1 MRLPKS
7 WAYSVNLILLFVISS
22 AMCASHYSCDG
33 SLATLLPA
41 TSFQS
46 SSHFSD
52 SRAAYFSRLN
62 KRDGGGGWSPE
73 STDRSPWLQV
83 DLQDRMEVT
92 SVATQGRHGS
102 TDWVSAYMLLYSDT
116 GRVWKQYMLED
127 TVGKIMG
134 NVNSDSVVLHK
145 LNQSIRTRF
154 LRFIPLEWSPSGRVG
169 LRVDVYGC
177 AYRSYVA
184 DFDGRSSLLYRFNQK
199 SMSTVK
205 DVISLRFKSRQAEGV
220 LLHGEGQRGDYI
232 TLELHRGRL
241 ALHLNLDDSRV
252 KSSSARMVVTLGSLL
267 DDLHWHSV
275 LIERFN
281 KQVNFT
287 LDRHTQHF
295 RTKGDGDSL
304 EVDYELSF
312 GGIPL
317 PGKPG
322 TFIRRNFHG
331 CLENLYYNGVNV
343 IDLAKRRKPQIYS
356 VGNVTFSCSE
366 PQLVAATFQSSSSSF
381 LSLPTPA
388 PVMEG
393 PSVRL
398 QFRTWNPDGLLLSS
412 PLISAQEPRYLIL
425 QISSGRLH
433 LTHQTSTLKMSEVPA
448 GQRVNDGL
456 WHSVSINTRGL
467 QIIMTLDNE
476 PTSTIQLDNYLEPKD
491 KHYFGGCPASQND
504 SSCLNPTMA
513 FQGCFRLILVNN
525 QPVDL
530 MLVQQGRLGSY
541 SHLQFDLCGIR
552 DRCLYNFCEHGG
564 RCSQTWSSFYCDCS
578 GTGYS
583 GATCHNSVYEA
594 SCEHYRL
601 AGSTSG
607 YFFIDPDGSG
617 PLDPIQVYCN
627 ITENKVW
634 TVVHH
639 NSSDAVRVRG
649 STLQKPH
656 VRWLN
661 YSASSEQLKALVSLS
676 DHCEQR
682 IAYHCRRSRLF
693 NPWDGTPLSWW
704 VDRRGDK
711 RTYWGGFQPGVQQC
725 SCGLEEKCAD
735 INYFCNCD
743 ADRLSWENDTGV
755 LSYKDHLP
763 VQEIAIGD
771 TYRLGSEA
779 VYVVGPLQC
788 SGDKSLW
795 NAASFYQEASYLH
808 FPALQA
814 ELSLD
819 VSFYFK
825 TALPSGVFLENMGMQ
840 DFIRVELSS
849 PSAMTFSFDVGDGPV
864 ILTVKSPVPLNDRQ
878 WHWVRAER
886 SVKEA
891 SLQVDQLPL
900 RIIETPPD
908 GHLRLQLGSHLFVGG
923 TKQRG
928 FLGCVR
934 AFNMNGVNFDLE
946 ERAKGTPGVSSGC
959 AGHCSNS
966 AGLCHNRG
974 KCIEKSSSYVCDC
987 ANSAYGG
994 PSCTEEVSMSF
1005 ERGASVT
1012 YTFQEPFF
1020 VMQNRTASVMSVLS
1034 QYSKSRDN
1042 MALSFQTTQSPAML
1056 LTVNMLSQQY
1066 VAVILAQ
1073 NGSLQI
1079 WYRLHKEKRPD
1090 VFSPILSSLSD
1101 GRQHRIHIQREG
1113 KDVFVQVDNE
1123 NKKYTLSYDTPFNSM
1138 KSLTLGKVTGS
1149 DGMDDEVTH
1158 AGSKGFIGC
1167 FSSVQY
1173 NHVAPLKAAL
1183 LNRGS
1188 SLVSIRGRLVE
1199 SNCGAL
1205 ADLSTSVSRLDH
1217 GEEVGKDNEHHEDD
1231 SQSESAVIGVV
1242 IAVVVLVLLLLLAI
1256 ILRYMYQHKGTYN
1269 TNEAKGT
1276 EFAET
1281 ADAALRRDPALQDA
1295 MDESKKEYF
1304 I

>member
-1 MRLPKS
+1 IIT
-7 WAYSVNLILLFVISS
+7 AFVGCEWLTRGGEDNVDVS
-22 AMCASHYSCDG
+22 YLKG
-33 SLATLLPA
+33 TWNSLSLK
-41 TSFQS
+41 
-46 SSHFSD
+46 
-52 SRAAYFSRLN
+52 
-62 KRDGGGGWSPE
+62 KRI
-73 STDRSPWLQV
+73 V
-83 DLQDRMEVT
+83 
-92 SVATQGRHGS
+92 
-102 TDWVSAYMLLYSDT
+102 
-116 GRVWKQYMLED
+116 
-127 TVGKIMG
+127 G
-134 NVNSDSVVLHK
+134 NVNPDSVVHHK
-145 LNQSIRTRF
+145 LSQSIRTRF
-154 LRFIPLEWSPSGRVG
+154 LRFVPLEWSPSGRVG
-169 LRVDVYGC
+169 LRVAVYGC

-241 ALHLNLDDSRV
+241 ALHLNLDDNRV
-252 KSSSARMVVTLGSLL
+252 RSSSARMVVTLGSLL

-331 CLENLYYNGVNV
+331 CMENLYYNGVNV

-356 VGNVTFSCSE
+356 GNVTFSCSE

-381 LSLPTPA
+381 LSLPAPA
-388 PVMEG
+388 QILEG
-393 PSVRL
+393 FSVRL

-412 PLISAQEPRYLIL
+412 PLISGQEPRYLIL

-433 LTHQTSTLKMSEVPA
+433 LTHQTSAIWHFRLT

-456 WHSVSINTRGL
+456 WHSVSLNARGL
-467 QIIMTLDNE
+467 QIIMTLDSE
-476 PTSTIQLDNYLEPKD
+476 PASTIQLKSYLEPKD
-491 KHYFGGCPASQND
+491 KHYFGGCPISQND

-513 FQGCFRLILVNN
+513 FQGCVRLILVNN

-530 MLVQQGRLGSY
+530 LSVQQGHLGSY
-541 SHLQFDLCGIR
+541 NQLQFDLCGIR
-552 DRCLYNFCEHGG
+552 DRCLYNFCEHGS
-564 RCSQTWSSFYCDCS
+564 RCSQTWSSFSCDCT

-583 GATCHNSVYEA
+583 GATCHNSLYEA

-607 YFFIDPDGSG
+607 YFPIDLDGSG

-627 ITENKVW
+627 ITGNKVW
-634 TVVHH
+634 TVVRH
-639 NSSDAVRVRG
+639 NSSIAVKVRG
-649 STLQKPH
+649 STLQKPY
-656 VRWLN
+656 VGWFN
-661 YSASSEQLKALVSLS
+661 YSASPEQLKALVSLS
-676 DHCEQR
+676 DRCEQR

-704 VDRRGDK
+704 VDRRGEK
-711 RTYWGGFQPGVQQC
+711 RTYWGGIQPGVQQC
-725 SCGLEEKCAD
+725 SCGLEENCAD
-735 INYFCNCD
+735 MNYFCNCD
-743 ADRLSWENDTGV
+743 ADRVENDTGI
-755 LSYKDHLP
+755 LSYKEHLP
-763 VQEIAIGD
+763 VREIVIGD

-779 VYVVGPLQC
+779 MYVVGPLQC
-788 SGDKSLW
+788 SGDKFLW
-795 NAASFYQEASYLH
+795 NAVSFYQAASYLQ
-808 FPALQA
+808 FPALQV
-814 ELSLD
+814 ELSLH

-825 TALPSGVFLENMGMQ
+825 TASPSGVFVENMGIE

-849 PSAMTFSFDVGDGPV
+849 PSTVTFSFNVGDGPV
-864 ILTVKSPVPLNDRQ
+864 VLTLKSPVPLNDRQ
-878 WHWVRAER
+878 WHWVQAER
-886 SVKEA
+886 NVKEA
-891 SLQVDQLPL
+891 CLQVDQLPL

-908 GHLRLQLGSHLFVGG
+908 RHLRLQLGSQLFVGG
-923 TKQRG
+923 TATKQRG
-928 FLGCVR
+928 FLGCIR
-934 AFNMNGVNFDLE
+934 
-946 ERAKGTPGVSSGC
+946 ERAKVTPGVSSGC
-959 AGHCSNS
+959 AGHCSSS

-974 KCIEKSSSYVCDC
+974 KCIEKSSGYMCDC
-987 ANSAYGG
+987 TNSAYGG

-1012 YTFQEPFF
+1012 YIFQEPFS
-1020 VMQNRTASVMSVLS
+1020 VIQNRSAAVLSIPS
-1034 QYSKSRDN
+1034 QYSKTRDN

-1056 LTVNMLSQQY
+1056 LTVNTLSQQY
-1066 VAVILAQ
+1066 VAIILAR

-1079 WYRLHKEKRPD
+1079 WYQLHKEKRPD
-1090 VFSPILSSLSD
+1090 VFIPILSSLAD
-1101 GRQHRIHIQREG
+1101 GRLHRVQIQREG
-1113 KDVFVQVDNE
+1113 KDIFVQVL
-1123 NKKYTLSYDTPFNSM
+1123 YFNTYM
-1138 KSLTLGKVTGS
+1138 KHACKQSLTCMLFFFQTGS
-1149 DGMDDEVTH
+1149 DVLDDEVAH

-1188 SLVSIRGRLVE
+1188 SLVSIRGHLLE

-1205 ADLSTSVSRLDH
+1205 ADLSTSVSRL
-1217 GEEVGKDNEHHEDD
+1217 GKFLEINPD
-1231 SQSESAVIGVV
+1231 SAVIGGVV
-1242 IAVVVLVLLLLLAI
+1242 TAAVFSTLCVLAVMTRFL
-1256 ILRYMYQHKGTYN
+1256 YQHRQAQRTARLQEKEHQRSL
-1269 TNEAKGT
+1269 EAAYRA
-1276 EFAET
+1276 EFH
-1281 ADAALRRDPALQDA
+1281 LHNSMRDSMQ
-1295 MDESKKEYF
+1295 EYY

>member
-1 MRLPKS
+1 MKASANFLS
-7 WAYSVNLILLFVISS
+7 HTSFFSVLW
-22 AMCASHYSCDG
+22 G
-33 SLATLLPA
+33 SL
-41 TSFQS
+41 
-46 SSHFSD
+46 
-52 SRAAYFSRLN
+52 
-62 KRDGGGGWSPE
+62 GGGGWSPE

-83 DLQDRMEVT
+83 DLKDRMEVT
-92 SVATQGRHGS
+92 AVATQGRHGS
-102 TDWVSAYMLLYSDT
+102 NDWISAYMLLYSDT
-116 GRVWKQYMLED
+116 GRIWKQYMLED
-127 TVGKIMG
+127 NVGRLVG
-134 NVNSDSVVLHK
+134 NVNPDSVVHHK
-145 LNQSIRTRF
+145 LSQSIRTRF
-154 LRFIPLEWSPSGRVG
+154 LRFVPLECSPSGRVG
-169 LRVDVYGC
+169 LRVAVYGC

-220 LLHGEGQRGDYI
+220 LLHGE
-232 TLELHRGRL
+232 
-241 ALHLNLDDSRV
+241 DDSRV
-252 KSSSARMVVTLGSLL
+252 RSSSARMVVTLGSLL

-331 CLENLYYNGVNV
+331 CMENLYYNGVNV

-356 VGNVTFSCSE
+356 GNVTFSCSE

-381 LSLPTPA
+381 LLLPA
-388 PVMEG
+388 PALILEDL
-393 PSVRL
+393 SVRL
-398 QFRTWNPDGLLLSS
+398 QFRTWNLDGLLLSS
-412 PLISAQEPRYLIL
+412 PLISGQEPRYLIL

-433 LTHQTSTLKMSEVPA
+433 LTHQTSALKMSEVS
-448 GQRVNDGL
+448 RVNDGL
-456 WHSVSINTRGL
+456 WHSVSLNTRGL
-467 QIIMTLDNE
+467 QIIMILDSE
-476 PTSTIQLDNYLEPKD
+476 PASTIQLKSYLQPKD
-491 KHYFGGCPASQND
+491 KHYFGGCPVSQND

-513 FQGCFRLILVNN
+513 FQGCVRLILVNN

-530 MLVQQGRLGSY
+530 LSVQQGHLGNY
-541 SHLQFDLCGIR
+541 NQLQFDLCGIR
-552 DRCLYNFCEHGG
+552 DRCLYNFCEHGS
-564 RCSQTWSSFYCDCS
+564 RCSQTWSSFSCDCT

-583 GATCHNSVYEA
+583 GATCHNSIYEA

-607 YFFIDPDGSG
+607 YFSIDPDGSG

-627 ITENKVW
+627 ITGNKMW
-634 TVVHH
+634 TEVRH
-639 NSSDAVRVRG
+639 NSSIAVRVRG
-649 STLQKPH
+649 STLQKPY
-656 VRWLN
+656 VGWFN

-676 DHCEQR
+676 EHCEQK

-704 VDRRGDK
+704 VDRRGEK

-725 SCGLEEKCAD
+725 SCGLEENCAD
-735 INYFCNCD
+735 MNYFCNCD
-743 ADRLSWENDTGV
+743 ADRVENDTGI
-755 LSYKDHLP
+755 LSYKEQLP
-763 VQEIAIGD
+763 VREIVVGD

-779 VYVVGPLQC
+779 MYVVGPLQC
-788 SGDKSLW
+788 SDDKFLW
-795 NAASFYQEASYLH
+795 NAVSFYQAASYLQ
-808 FPALQA
+808 FPTLQV

-825 TALPSGVFLENMGMQ
+825 TASPSGVFLENMGIQ

-849 PSAMTFSFDVGDGPV
+849 PSAVTFSFNVGDGPV
-864 ILTVKSPVPLNDRQ
+864 VLTVKSPVPLNDRQ

-891 SLQVDQLPL
+891 CLQVDQLPL

-908 GHLRLQLGSHLFVGG
+908 GHLRLQLGSQLFFILSFHASASE
-923 TKQRG
+923 KQRG
-928 FLGCVR
+928 FLGCIR

-946 ERAKGTPGVSSGC
+946 ERAKVTPGVSSGC
-959 AGHCSNS
+959 AGHCSSS

-974 KCIEKSSSYVCDC
+974 KCIEKSSGYMCDC
-987 ANSAYGG
+987 TNSAYGG
-994 PSCTEEVSMSF
+994 PSCTEEMSMSF

-1012 YTFQEPFF
+1012 YIFQEPFS
-1020 VMQNRTASVMSVLS
+1020 VIQNRSATVLSVPS
-1034 QYSKSRDN
+1034 QYSKTRDN

-1056 LTVNMLSQQY
+1056 LTVNTLSQQY
-1066 VAVILAQ
+1066 VAIILAR

-1079 WYRLHKEKRPD
+1079 WYQLHKEKRPD
-1090 VFSPILSSLSD
+1090 VFIPILKTIS
-1101 GRQHRIHIQREG
+1101 GIYAFIIFFFQ
-1113 KDVFVQVDNE
+1113 
-1123 NKKYTLSYDTPFNSM
+1123 
-1138 KSLTLGKVTGS
+1138 TGS
-1149 DGMDDEVTH
+1149 DVLDEEVAH

-1188 SLVSIRGRLVE
+1188 SLVSIRGHLLE

-1205 ADLSTSVSRLDH
+1205 ADLSTSVSRL
-1217 GEEVGKDNEHHEDD
+1217 GKFLEINTKPD
-1231 SQSESAVIGVV
+1231 SAVIGVV
-1242 IAVVVLVLLLLLAI
+1242 TAAVFSTLCVLAVMTRFL
-1256 ILRYMYQHKGTYN
+1256 YQHRQAQRTARLQEKEHQRSLKTAYR
-1269 TNEAKGT
+1269 A
-1276 EFAET
+1276 EFHLHNST
-1281 ADAALRRDPALQDA
+1281 RDSMQ
-1295 MDESKKEYF
+1295 EYY

>member
-1 MRLPKS
+1 M
-7 WAYSVNLILLFVISS
+7 LIFILFFLQVVLQI
-22 AMCASHYSCDG
+22 YSCDG
-33 SLATLLPA
+33 SLASLLPA

-52 SRAAYFSRLN
+52 SRAAYFAKLN

-83 DLQDRMEVT
+83 DLKDRMEVT
-92 SVATQGRHGS
+92 AVATQGRHGS
-102 TDWVSAYMLLYSDT
+102 NDWISAYMLLYSDT
-116 GRVWKQYMLED
+116 GRIWKQYMLED
-127 TVGKIMG
+127 NVGRLVG
-134 NVNSDSVVLHK
+134 NVNPDSVVHHK
-145 LNQSIRTRF
+145 LSQSIRTRF
-154 LRFIPLEWSPSGRVG
+154 LRFVPLECSPSGRVG
-169 LRVDVYGC
+169 LRVAVYGC

-220 LLHGEGQRGDYI
+220 LLHGEG
-232 TLELHRGRL
+232 HRVR
-241 ALHLNLDDSRV
+241 
-252 KSSSARMVVTLGSLL
+252 SSSARMVVTLGSLL

-331 CLENLYYNGVNV
+331 CMENLYYNGVNV

-381 LSLPTPA
+381 LLLPA
-388 PVMEG
+388 PALILEDL
-393 PSVRL
+393 SVRL
-398 QFRTWNPDGLLLSS
+398 QFRTWNLDGLLLSS
-412 PLISAQEPRYLIL
+412 PLISGQEPRYLIL

-433 LTHQTSTLKMSEVPA
+433 LTHQTSALKM
-448 GQRVNDGL
+448 VNDGL
-456 WHSVSINTRGL
+456 WHSVSLNTRGL
-467 QIIMTLDNE
+467 QIIMILDSE
-476 PTSTIQLDNYLEPKD
+476 PASTIQLKSYLQPKD
-491 KHYFGGCPASQND
+491 KHYFGGVFSSILSGCPVSQND

-513 FQGCFRLILVNN
+513 FQGCVRLILVNN

-530 MLVQQGRLGSY
+530 LSVQQGHLGNY
-541 SHLQFDLCGIR
+541 NQLQFDLCGIR
-552 DRCLYNFCEHGG
+552 DRCLYNFCEHGS
-564 RCSQTWSSFYCDCS
+564 RCSQTWSSFSCDCT

-583 GATCHNSVYEA
+583 GATCHNSIYEA

-607 YFFIDPDGSG
+607 YFSIDPDGSG

-627 ITENKVW
+627 ITGNKMW
-634 TVVHH
+634 TEVRH
-639 NSSDAVRVRG
+639 NSSIAVRVRG
-649 STLQKPH
+649 STLQKPY
-656 VRWLN
+656 VGWFN

-676 DHCEQR
+676 EHCEQK

-704 VDRRGDK
+704 VDRRGEK

-725 SCGLEEKCAD
+725 SCGLEENCAD
-735 INYFCNCD
+735 MNYFCNCD
-743 ADRLSWENDTGV
+743 ADRVENDTGI
-755 LSYKDHLP
+755 LSYKEQLP
-763 VQEIAIGD
+763 VREIVVGD

-779 VYVVGPLQC
+779 MYVVGPLQC
-788 SGDKSLW
+788 SDDKFLW
-795 NAASFYQEASYLH
+795 NAVSFYQAASYLQ
-808 FPALQA
+808 FPTLQV

-825 TALPSGVFLENMGMQ
+825 TASPSGVFLENMGIQ

-849 PSAMTFSFDVGDGPV
+849 PSAVTFSFNVGDGPV
-864 ILTVKSPVPLNDRQ
+864 VLTVKSPVPLNDRQ

-891 SLQVDQLPL
+891 CLQVDQLPL

-908 GHLRLQLGSHLFVGG
+908 GHLRLQLGSQLFFILSFHASASE
-923 TKQRG
+923 KQRG
-928 FLGCVR
+928 FLGCIR

-946 ERAKGTPGVSSGC
+946 ERAKVTPGVSSGC
-959 AGHCSNS
+959 AGHCSSS

-974 KCIEKSSSYVCDC
+974 KCIEKSSGYMCDC
-987 ANSAYGG
+987 TNSAYGG
-994 PSCTEEVSMSF
+994 PSCTE
-1005 ERGASVT
+1005 G
-1012 YTFQEPFF
+1012 
-1020 VMQNRTASVMSVLS
+1020 NIL
-1034 QYSKSRDN
+1034 N
-1042 MALSFQTTQSPAML
+1042 
-1056 LTVNMLSQQY
+1056 LTIISNFW
-1066 VAVILAQ
+1066 
-1073 NGSLQI
+1073 SLQI
-1079 WYRLHKEKRPD
+1079 WYQLHKEKRPD
-1090 VFSPILSSLSD
+1090 VFIPILSSLAD
-1101 GRQHRIHIQREG
+1101 GRLHRVHIQREG
-1113 KDVFVQVDNE
+1113 KDVFVDHE
-1123 NKKYTLSYDTPFNSM
+1123 NKKYTLSYDAAFNSM

-1149 DGMDDEVTH
+1149 DVLDEEVAH

-1188 SLVSIRGRLVE
+1188 SLVSIRGHLLE

-1205 ADLSTSVSRLDH
+1205 ADLSTSVSRL
-1217 GEEVGKDNEHHEDD
+1217 GKFLEINTKVIKLRI
-1231 SQSESAVIGVV
+1231 ESFC
-1242 IAVVVLVLLLLLAI
+1242 IAFNCCTISGIFLVLNVGRHI
-1256 ILRYMYQHKGTYN
+1256 I
-1269 TNEAKGT
+1269 
-1276 EFAET
+1276 
-1281 ADAALRRDPALQDA
+1281 
-1295 MDESKKEYF
+1295 S
-1304 I
+1304 II

>member
-1 MRLPKS
+1 MIPLSRGGLT
-7 WAYSVNLILLFVISS
+7 
-22 AMCASHYSCDG
+22 G
-33 SLATLLPA
+33 SL
-41 TSFQS
+41 
-46 SSHFSD
+46 
-52 SRAAYFSRLN
+52 
-62 KRDGGGGWSPE
+62 GGGGWSPE

-92 SVATQGRHGS
+92 AVATQGRHGS

-116 GRVWKQYMLED
+116 GRMWKQYMLED
-127 TVGKIMG
+127 NVGVVG
-134 NVNSDSVVLHK
+134 NVNPDSVVHHK
-145 LNQSIRTRF
+145 LSQSIRTRF
-154 LRFIPLEWSPSGRVG
+154 LRFVPLEWSPSGRVG
-169 LRVDVYGC
+169 LRVAVYGC

-241 ALHLNLDDSRV
+241 ALHLNLDDNRV
-252 KSSSARMVVTLGSLL
+252 RSSSARMVVTLGSLL

-331 CLENLYYNGVNV
+331 CMENLYYNGVNV

-381 LSLPTPA
+381 LSLPAPA
-388 PVMEG
+388 QILEG
-393 PSVRL
+393 FSVRL

-412 PLISAQEPRYLIL
+412 PLISGQEPRYLIL

-433 LTHQTSTLKMSEVPA
+433 LTHQTSAIWHFRLT

-456 WHSVSINTRGL
+456 WHSVSLNARGL
-467 QIIMTLDNE
+467 QIIMTLDSE
-476 PTSTIQLDNYLEPKD
+476 PASTIQLKSYLEPKD
-491 KHYFGGCPASQND
+491 KHYFGGCPISQND

-513 FQGCFRLILVNN
+513 FQGCVRLILVNN

-530 MLVQQGRLGSY
+530 LSVQQGHLGSY
-541 SHLQFDLCGIR
+541 NQLQFDLCGIR
-552 DRCLYNFCEHGG
+552 DRCLYNFCEHGS
-564 RCSQTWSSFYCDCS
+564 RCSQTWSSFSCDCT

-583 GATCHNSVYEA
+583 GATCHNSLYEA

-607 YFFIDPDGSG
+607 YFPIDLDGSG

-627 ITENKVW
+627 ITVW
-634 TVVHH
+634 TVVRH
-639 NSSDAVRVRG
+639 NSSIAVKVRG
-649 STLQKPH
+649 STLQKPY
-656 VRWLN
+656 VGWFN
-661 YSASSEQLKALVSLS
+661 YSASPEQLKALVSLS
-676 DHCEQR
+676 DRCEQR

-704 VDRRGDK
+704 VDRRGEK
-711 RTYWGGFQPGVQQC
+711 RTYWGGIQPGVQQC
-725 SCGLEEKCAD
+725 SCGLEENCAD
-735 INYFCNCD
+735 MNYFCNCD
-743 ADRLSWENDTGV
+743 ADRVENDTGI
-755 LSYKDHLP
+755 LSYKEHLP
-763 VQEIAIGD
+763 VREIVIGD

-779 VYVVGPLQC
+779 MYVVGPLQC
-788 SGDKSLW
+788 SGDRG
-795 NAASFYQEASYLH
+795 
-808 FPALQA
+808 
-814 ELSLD
+814 
-819 VSFYFK
+819 
-825 TALPSGVFLENMGMQ
+825 TA
-840 DFIRVELSS
+840 
-849 PSAMTFSFDVGDGPV
+849 
-864 ILTVKSPVPLNDRQ
+864 
-878 WHWVRAER
+878 
-886 SVKEA
+886 
-891 SLQVDQLPL
+891 
-900 RIIETPPD
+900 
-908 GHLRLQLGSHLFVGG
+908 

-928 FLGCVR
+928 FLGCIR

-946 ERAKGTPGVSSGC
+946 ERAKVTPGVSSGC
-959 AGHCSNS
+959 AGHCSSS

-974 KCIEKSSSYVCDC
+974 KCIEKSSGYMCDC
-987 ANSAYGG
+987 TNSAYGG

-1012 YTFQEPFF
+1012 YIFQEPFS
-1020 VMQNRTASVMSVLS
+1020 VIQNRSAAVLSIPS
-1034 QYSKSRDN
+1034 QYSKTRDN

-1056 LTVNMLSQQY
+1056 LTVNTLSQQY
-1066 VAVILAQ
+1066 VAIILAR

-1079 WYRLHKEKRPD
+1079 WYQLHKEKRPD
-1090 VFSPILSSLSD
+1090 VFIPILSSLAD
-1101 GRQHRIHIQREG
+1101 GRLHRVQIQREG
-1113 KDVFVQVDNE
+1113 KDIFVQVDNE
-1123 NKKYTLSYDTPFNSM
+1123 NKKYTLSFDAAFNSV

-1149 DGMDDEVTH
+1149 DVLDDEVAH

-1188 SLVSIRGRLVE
+1188 SLVSIRGHLLE

-1205 ADLSTSVSRLDH
+1205 ADLSTSVSRL
-1217 GEEVGKDNEHHEDD
+1217 GKFLEINAKIIKLFENRKLLPL
-1231 SQSESAVIGVV
+1231 SALY
-1242 IAVVVLVLLLLLAI
+1242 A
-1256 ILRYMYQHKGTYN
+1256 
-1269 TNEAKGT
+1269 
-1276 EFAET
+1276 
-1281 ADAALRRDPALQDA
+1281 
-1295 MDESKKEYF
+1295 
-1304 I
+1304 

>member
-1 MRLPKS
+1 FKSEVPSLKFCSDLLPWCPQCLS
-7 WAYSVNLILLFVISS
+7 NEPLCLSQTNFSIQGL
-22 AMCASHYSCDG
+22 MG
-33 SLATLLPA
+33 SL
-41 TSFQS
+41 
-46 SSHFSD
+46 
-52 SRAAYFSRLN
+52 
-62 KRDGGGGWSPE
+62 GGGGWSPE

-92 SVATQGRHGS
+92 AVATQGRHGS

-127 TVGKIMG
+127 NRIVG
-134 NVNSDSVVLHK
+134 NVNPDSVVHHK
-145 LNQSIRTRF
+145 LSQSIRTRF
-154 LRFIPLEWSPSGRVG
+154 LRFVPLEWSPSGRVG
-169 LRVDVYGC
+169 LRVAVYGC

-241 ALHLNLDDSRV
+241 ALHLNLGELQ
-252 KSSSARMVVTLGSLL
+252 SSSARMVVTLGSLL

-331 CLENLYYNGVNV
+331 CMENLYYNGVNV

-381 LSLPTPA
+381 LSLPAPA
-388 PVMEG
+388 QILEG
-393 PSVRL
+393 FSVRL

-412 PLISAQEPRYLIL
+412 PLISGQEPRYLIL

-433 LTHQTSTLKMSEVPA
+433 LTHQTSAIWPFRLT

-456 WHSVSINTRGL
+456 WHSVSLNARGL
-467 QIIMTLDNE
+467 QIIMTLDSE
-476 PTSTIQLDNYLEPKD
+476 PASTIQLKSYLEPKD
-491 KHYFGGCPASQND
+491 KHYFGGCPISQND

-513 FQGCFRLILVNN
+513 FQGCIRLILVNN

-530 MLVQQGRLGSY
+530 LSVQQGHLGNY
-541 SHLQFDLCGIR
+541 NQLQFDLCGIR
-552 DRCLYNFCEHGG
+552 DRCLHNFCEHGS
-564 RCSQTWSSFYCDCS
+564 RCSQTWSSFSCDCT

-607 YFFIDPDGSG
+607 YFSVDPDGSG

-627 ITENKVW
+627 ITVW
-634 TVVHH
+634 TVVRH
-639 NSSDAVRVRG
+639 NSSNAVRVRG

-656 VRWLN
+656 VGWFN

-676 DHCEQR
+676 EHCEQR

-704 VDRRGDK
+704 VDRRGEK

-725 SCGLEEKCAD
+725 SCGLEENCAD
-735 INYFCNCD
+735 MNYFCNCD
-743 ADRLSWENDTGV
+743 ADRNDTGV
-755 LSYKDHLP
+755 LSYKEHLP
-763 VQEIAIGD
+763 VHEIVVGD

-779 VYVVGPLQC
+779 MYVVGPLQC
-788 SGDKSLW
+788 SGDKFLW
-795 NAASFYQEASYLH
+795 NAVSFYQAASYLQ
-808 FPALQA
+808 FPALQV

-825 TALPSGVFLENMGMQ
+825 TASPSGVFVENMGIQ
-840 DFIRVELSS
+840 DFIRIELSS
-849 PSAMTFSFDVGDGPV
+849 PSAVTFSFNVGDGPV
-864 ILTVKSPVPLNDRQ
+864 VLTVKSPVPLNDRQ

-886 SVKEA
+886 NVKEA
-891 SLQVDQLPL
+891 CLQVDQLPL

-908 GHLRLQLGSHLFVGG
+908 GHLRLQLGSQLFV
-923 TKQRG
+923 
-928 FLGCVR
+928 
-934 AFNMNGVNFDLE
+934 
-946 ERAKGTPGVSSGC
+946 
-959 AGHCSNS
+959 
-966 AGLCHNRG
+966 
-974 KCIEKSSSYVCDC
+974 
-987 ANSAYGG
+987 
-994 PSCTEEVSMSF
+994 EVSMSF

-1012 YTFQEPFF
+1012 YIFQEPFS
-1020 VMQNRTASVMSVLS
+1020 VIQNRLAAVLSVPS
-1034 QYSKSRDN
+1034 QYSKTRDN
-1042 MALSFQTTQSPAML
+1042 MALSFQTAQSPAML
-1056 LTVNMLSQQY
+1056 LTVNTLRQQY
-1066 VAVILAQ
+1066 VAIILAR

-1079 WYRLHKEKRPD
+1079 WYQLHKEKRPD
-1090 VFSPILSSLSD
+1090 VFIPILSSLAD
-1101 GRQHRIHIQREG
+1101 GRLHRVHIQREG
-1113 KDVFVQVDNE
+1113 KDVFVQVLYFNTYM
-1123 NKKYTLSYDTPFNSM
+1123 KHKYTLSYDAAFNSM
-1138 KSLTLGKVTGS
+1138 KSLTLGKVTA
-1149 DGMDDEVTH
+1149 H

-1188 SLVSIRGRLVE
+1188 SLVSIRGHLLE

-1231 SQSESAVIGVV
+1231 SQPDSAVIGG
-1242 IAVVVLVLLLLLAI
+1242 LFYHLSLL
-1256 ILRYMYQHKGTYN
+1256 HC
-1269 TNEAKGT
+1269 
-1276 EFAET
+1276 
-1281 ADAALRRDPALQDA
+1281 
-1295 MDESKKEYF
+1295 F
-1304 I
+1304 IRNSQ

>member
-1 MRLPKS
+1 MK
-7 WAYSVNLILLFVISS
+7 AS
-22 AMCASHYSCDG
+22 ANFLSH
-33 SLATLLPA
+33 
-41 TSFQS
+41 TSF
-46 SSHFSD
+46 FSARTSYD
-52 SRAAYFSRLN
+52 TQNRIM
-62 KRDGGGGWSPE
+62 
-73 STDRSPWLQV
+73 SPWLQV
-83 DLQDRMEVT
+83 DLKDRMEVT
-92 SVATQGRHGS
+92 AVATQGRHGS
-102 TDWVSAYMLLYSDT
+102 NDWISAYMLLYSDT
-116 GRVWKQYMLED
+116 GRIWKQYMLED
-127 TVGKIMG
+127 NVGRLVG
-134 NVNSDSVVLHK
+134 NVNPDSVVHHK
-145 LNQSIRTRF
+145 LSQSIRTRF
-154 LRFIPLEWSPSGRVG
+154 LRFVPLECSPSGRVG
-169 LRVDVYGC
+169 LRVAVYGC

-252 KSSSARMVVTLGSLL
+252 RSSSARMVVTLGSLL

-331 CLENLYYNGVNV
+331 CMENLYYNGVNV

-356 VGNVTFSCSE
+356 GNVTFSCSE

-381 LSLPTPA
+381 LLLPA
-388 PVMEG
+388 PALILEDL
-393 PSVRL
+393 SVRL
-398 QFRTWNPDGLLLSS
+398 QFRTWNLDGLLLSS
-412 PLISAQEPRYLIL
+412 PLISGQEPRYLIL

-433 LTHQTSTLKMSEVPA
+433 LTHQTSALKMSEVS
-448 GQRVNDGL
+448 RVNDGL
-456 WHSVSINTRGL
+456 WHSVSLNTRGL
-467 QIIMTLDNE
+467 QIIMILDSE
-476 PTSTIQLDNYLEPKD
+476 PASTIQLKSYLQPKD
-491 KHYFGGCPASQND
+491 KHYFGGCPVSQND

-513 FQGCFRLILVNN
+513 FQGCVRLILVNN

-530 MLVQQGRLGSY
+530 LSVQQGHLGNY
-541 SHLQFDLCGIR
+541 NQLQFDLCGIR
-552 DRCLYNFCEHGG
+552 DRCLYNFCEHGS
-564 RCSQTWSSFYCDCS
+564 RCSQTWSSFSCDCT

-583 GATCHNSVYEA
+583 GATCHNSIYEA

-607 YFFIDPDGSG
+607 YFSIDPDGSG

-627 ITENKVW
+627 ITGNKMW
-634 TVVHH
+634 TEVRH
-639 NSSDAVRVRG
+639 NSSIAVRVRG
-649 STLQKPH
+649 STLQKPY
-656 VRWLN
+656 VGWFN

-676 DHCEQR
+676 EHCEQK

-704 VDRRGDK
+704 VDRRGEK

-725 SCGLEEKCAD
+725 SCGLEENCAD
-735 INYFCNCD
+735 MNYFCNCD
-743 ADRLSWENDTGV
+743 ADRVENDTGI
-755 LSYKDHLP
+755 LSYKEQLP
-763 VQEIAIGD
+763 VREIVVGD

-779 VYVVGPLQC
+779 MYVVGPLQC
-788 SGDKSLW
+788 SDDKFLW
-795 NAASFYQEASYLH
+795 NAVSFYQAASYLQ
-808 FPALQA
+808 FPTLQV

-825 TALPSGVFLENMGMQ
+825 TASPSGVFLENMGIQ

-849 PSAMTFSFDVGDGPV
+849 PSAVTFSFNVGDGPV
-864 ILTVKSPVPLNDRQ
+864 VLTVKSPVPLNDRQ

-891 SLQVDQLPL
+891 CLQVDQLPL

-908 GHLRLQLGSHLFVGG
+908 GHLRLQLGSQLFVGG
-923 TKQRG
+923 TATRQRG
-928 FLGCVR
+928 FLGCIR

-946 ERAKGTPGVSSGC
+946 ERAKVTPGVSSGC
-959 AGHCSNS
+959 AGHCSSS

-974 KCIEKSSSYVCDC
+974 KCIEKSSGYMCDC
-987 ANSAYGG
+987 TNSAYGG
-994 PSCTEEVSMSF
+994 PSCTEEMSMSF

-1012 YTFQEPFF
+1012 YIFQEPFS
-1020 VMQNRTASVMSVLS
+1020 VIQNRSATVLSVPS
-1034 QYSKSRDN
+1034 QYSKTRDN

-1056 LTVNMLSQQY
+1056 LTVNTLSQQY
-1066 VAVILAQ
+1066 VAIILAR

-1079 WYRLHKEKRPD
+1079 WYQLHKEKRPD
-1090 VFSPILSSLSD
+1090 VFIPILKTIS
-1101 GRQHRIHIQREG
+1101 GIYAFIIFFFQ
-1113 KDVFVQVDNE
+1113 
-1123 NKKYTLSYDTPFNSM
+1123 
-1138 KSLTLGKVTGS
+1138 TGS
-1149 DGMDDEVTH
+1149 DVLDEEVAH

-1188 SLVSIRGRLVE
+1188 SLVSIRGHLLE

-1205 ADLSTSVSRLDH
+1205 ADLSTSVSRL
-1217 GEEVGKDNEHHEDD
+1217 GKFLEINTKVINQPD
-1231 SQSESAVIGVV
+1231 SAVIGGVV
-1242 IAVVVLVLLLLLAI
+1242 TAAVFSTLCVLAVMTRFL
-1256 ILRYMYQHKGTYN
+1256 YQHRQAQRTARLQEKEHQRSLKTAYR
-1269 TNEAKGT
+1269 A
-1276 EFAET
+1276 EFHLHNST
-1281 ADAALRRDPALQDA
+1281 RDSMQ
-1295 MDESKKEYF
+1295 EYY

>member
-1 MRLPKS
+1 LLPYLFLIVS
-7 WAYSVNLILLFVISS
+7 YSCLNESQSQFLLPYILLFSKDIVWHSESNNVLINV
-22 AMCASHYSCDG
+22 DRGLTG
-33 SLATLLPA
+33 SL
-41 TSFQS
+41 
-46 SSHFSD
+46 
-52 SRAAYFSRLN
+52 
-62 KRDGGGGWSPE
+62 GGGGWSPE

-92 SVATQGRHGS
+92 AVATQGRHGS

-116 GRVWKQYMLED
+116 GRMWKQYMLED
-127 TVGKIMG
+127 NRIVG
-134 NVNSDSVVLHK
+134 NVNPDSVVHHK
-145 LNQSIRTRF
+145 LSQSIRTRF
-154 LRFIPLEWSPSGRVG
+154 LRFVPLEWSPSGRVG
-169 LRVDVYGC
+169 LRVAVYGC

-241 ALHLNLDDSRV
+241 ALHLNLDDNRV
-252 KSSSARMVVTLGSLL
+252 RSSSARMVVTLGSLL

-331 CLENLYYNGVNV
+331 CMENLYYNGVNV

-356 VGNVTFSCSE
+356 GNVTFSCSE

-381 LSLPTPA
+381 LSLPAPA
-388 PVMEG
+388 QILEG
-393 PSVRL
+393 FSVRL

-412 PLISAQEPRYLIL
+412 PLISGQEPRYLIL

-433 LTHQTSTLKMSEVPA
+433 LTHQTS
-448 GQRVNDGL
+448 RVNDGL
-456 WHSVSINTRGL
+456 WHSVSLNARGL
-467 QIIMTLDNE
+467 QIIMTLDSE
-476 PTSTIQLDNYLEPKD
+476 PASTIQLKSYLEPKD
-491 KHYFGGCPASQND
+491 KHYFGGCTISQND

-513 FQGCFRLILVNN
+513 FQGCVRLILVNN

-530 MLVQQGRLGSY
+530 LSVQQGHLGSY
-541 SHLQFDLCGIR
+541 NQLQFDLCGIR
-552 DRCLYNFCEHGG
+552 DRCLYNFCEHGS
-564 RCSQTWSSFYCDCS
+564 RCSQTWSSFSCDCT

-583 GATCHNSVYEA
+583 GATCHNSLYEA

-607 YFFIDPDGSG
+607 YFPIDLDGSG

-627 ITENKVW
+627 ITGNKVW
-634 TVVHH
+634 TVVRH
-639 NSSDAVRVRG
+639 NSSNAVRVRG
-649 STLQKPH
+649 STLQKPY
-656 VRWLN
+656 VGWFN
-661 YSASSEQLKALVSLS
+661 YSASFEQLKALVSLS
-676 DHCEQR
+676 EHCEQR

-704 VDRRGDK
+704 VDRRGEK
-711 RTYWGGFQPGVQQC
+711 RTYWGGIQPGVQQC
-725 SCGLEEKCAD
+725 SCGLEE
-735 INYFCNCD
+735 NC
-743 ADRLSWENDTGV
+743 NDTGI
-755 LSYKDHLP
+755 LSYKEHLP
-763 VQEIAIGD
+763 VREIVIGD

-779 VYVVGPLQC
+779 MYVVGPLQC
-788 SGDKSLW
+788 SGDKFLW
-795 NAASFYQEASYLH
+795 NAVSFYQAASYLQ
-808 FPALQA
+808 FPALQV
-814 ELSLD
+814 ELSLH

-825 TALPSGVFLENMGMQ
+825 TASPSGVFVENMGIE

-849 PSAMTFSFDVGDGPV
+849 PSTVTFSFNVGDGPV
-864 ILTVKSPVPLNDRQ
+864 VLTLKSPVPLNDRQ
-878 WHWVRAER
+878 WHWVQAER
-886 SVKEA
+886 NVKEA
-891 SLQVDQLPL
+891 CLQVDQLPL

-908 GHLRLQLGSHLFVGG
+908 GHLRLQLGSQLFVGG
-923 TKQRG
+923 TATKQRG
-928 FLGCVR
+928 FLGCIR

-946 ERAKGTPGVSSGC
+946 ERAKVTPGVSSGC
-959 AGHCSNS
+959 AGHCSSS

-974 KCIEKSSSYVCDC
+974 KCIEKSSGYMCDC
-987 ANSAYGG
+987 TNSAYGG

-1012 YTFQEPFF
+1012 YIFQEPFS
-1020 VMQNRTASVMSVLS
+1020 VIQNRSAAVLSVPS
-1034 QYSKSRDN
+1034 QYSKTRDN
-1042 MALSFQTTQSPAML
+1042 VALSFQTTQSPAML
-1056 LTVNMLSQQY
+1056 LTVNTLSQQY
-1066 VAVILAQ
+1066 VAIILAR

-1079 WYRLHKEKRPD
+1079 WYQLHKEKRPD
-1090 VFSPILSSLSD
+1090 VFIPILSSLAD
-1101 GRQHRIHIQREG
+1101 GRLHRVQIHKQ
-1113 KDVFVQVDNE
+1113 
-1123 NKKYTLSYDTPFNSM
+1123 
-1138 KSLTLGKVTGS
+1138 SLTCMLFFFQTGS
-1149 DGMDDEVTH
+1149 DVLDDEVAH

-1188 SLVSIRGRLVE
+1188 SLVSIRGHLLE

-1205 ADLSTSVSRLDH
+1205 ADLSTSVSQ
-1217 GEEVGKDNEHHEDD
+1217 EVGKDNEHHEDD
-1231 SQSESAVIGVV
+1231 SQPDSAVIGGVV
-1242 IAVVVLVLLLLLAI
+1242 TAAVFSTLCVLAVMTRFL
-1256 ILRYMYQHKGTYN
+1256 YQHRQAQRTARLQEKEHQRSL
-1269 TNEAKGT
+1269 EAAYRA
-1276 EFAET
+1276 EFH
-1281 ADAALRRDPALQDA
+1281 LHNSMRDSMQ
-1295 MDESKKEYF
+1295 EYY

>member
-1 MRLPKS
+1 CDQPLPLAS
-7 WAYSVNLILLFVISS
+7 SQFLLPYVLLFSKDIVWHSESNNVLINV
-22 AMCASHYSCDG
+22 DRGLTG
-33 SLATLLPA
+33 SL
-41 TSFQS
+41 
-46 SSHFSD
+46 
-52 SRAAYFSRLN
+52 
-62 KRDGGGGWSPE
+62 GGGGWSPE

-92 SVATQGRHGS
+92 AVATQGRHGS

-116 GRVWKQYMLED
+116 GRMWKQYMLED
-127 TVGKIMG
+127 NRIVG
-134 NVNSDSVVLHK
+134 NVNPDSVVHHK
-145 LNQSIRTRF
+145 LSQSIRTRF
-154 LRFIPLEWSPSGRVG
+154 LRFVPLEWSPSGRVG
-169 LRVDVYGC
+169 LRVAVYGC

-252 KSSSARMVVTLGSLL
+252 RSSSARMVVTLGSLL

-331 CLENLYYNGVNV
+331 CMENLYYNGVNV

-381 LSLPTPA
+381 LSLPAPA
-388 PVMEG
+388 QILEG
-393 PSVRL
+393 FSVRL

-412 PLISAQEPRYLIL
+412 PLISGQDGCFIL
-425 QISSGRLH
+425 PETNFFG
-433 LTHQTSTLKMSEVPA
+433 LTHVIEVLA
-448 GQRVNDGL
+448 EIESRVNDGL
-456 WHSVSINTRGL
+456 WHSVSLNARGL
-467 QIIMTLDNE
+467 QIIMTLDSE
-476 PTSTIQLDNYLEPKD
+476 PASTIQLKSIFSSILS
-491 KHYFGGCPASQND
+491 GCTISQND

-513 FQGCFRLILVNN
+513 FQGCVRLILVNN

-530 MLVQQGRLGSY
+530 LSVQQGHLGSY
-541 SHLQFDLCGIR
+541 NQLQFDLCGIR
-552 DRCLYNFCEHGG
+552 DRCLYNFCEHGS
-564 RCSQTWSSFYCDCS
+564 RCSQTWSSFSCDCT

-583 GATCHNSVYEA
+583 GATCHNSLYEA

-607 YFFIDPDGSG
+607 YFSIDLDGSG

-627 ITENKVW
+627 ITGNKVW
-634 TVVHH
+634 TVVRH
-639 NSSDAVRVRG
+639 NSSNAVRVRG
-649 STLQKPH
+649 STLQKPY
-656 VRWLN
+656 VGWFN
-661 YSASSEQLKALVSLS
+661 YSASFEQLKALVSLS
-676 DHCEQR
+676 EHCEQR

-704 VDRRGDK
+704 VDRRGEK
-711 RTYWGGFQPGVQQC
+711 RTYWGGIQPGVQQC
-725 SCGLEEKCAD
+725 SCGLEENCAD
-735 INYFCNCD
+735 MNYFCNCD
-743 ADRLSWENDTGV
+743 ADRVSWENDTGI
-755 LSYKDHLP
+755 LSYKEHLP
-763 VQEIAIGD
+763 VREIVIGD

-779 VYVVGPLQC
+779 MYVVGPLQC
-788 SGDKSLW
+788 SGDKFLW
-795 NAASFYQEASYLH
+795 NAVSFYQAASYLQ
-808 FPALQA
+808 FPALQV
-814 ELSLD
+814 ELSLH

-825 TALPSGVFLENMGMQ
+825 TASPSGVFVENMGIE

-849 PSAMTFSFDVGDGPV
+849 PSTVTFSFNVGDGPV
-864 ILTVKSPVPLNDRQ
+864 VLTLKSPVPLNDRQ
-878 WHWVRAER
+878 WHWVQAER
-886 SVKEA
+886 NVKEA
-891 SLQVDQLPL
+891 CLQVDQLPL

-908 GHLRLQLGSHLFVGG
+908 RHLRLQLGSQLFVGG
-923 TKQRG
+923 TATKQRG
-928 FLGCVR
+928 FLGCIR

-946 ERAKGTPGVSSGC
+946 ERAKVTPGVSSGC
-959 AGHCSNS
+959 AGHCSSS

-974 KCIEKSSSYVCDC
+974 KCIEKSSGYMCDC
-987 ANSAYGG
+987 TNSAYGG

-1012 YTFQEPFF
+1012 YIFQEPFS
-1020 VMQNRTASVMSVLS
+1020 VIQNRSAAVLSVPS
-1034 QYSKSRDN
+1034 QYSKTRDN
-1042 MALSFQTTQSPAML
+1042 VALSFQTTQSPAML
-1056 LTVNMLSQQY
+1056 LTVNTLSQQY
-1066 VAVILAQ
+1066 VAIILAR

-1079 WYRLHKEKRPD
+1079 WYQLHKEKRPD
-1090 VFSPILSSLSD
+1090 VFIPILSSLAD
-1101 GRQHRIHIQREG
+1101 GRLHRVQIQREG
-1113 KDVFVQVDNE
+1113 KDVFVQV
-1123 NKKYTLSYDTPFNSM
+1123 KQ
-1138 KSLTLGKVTGS
+1138 SLTCMLFFFQTGS
-1149 DGMDDEVTH
+1149 DVLDDEVAH

-1188 SLVSIRGRLVE
+1188 SLVSIRGHLLE

-1205 ADLSTSVSRLDH
+1205 ADLSTSVSRL
-1217 GEEVGKDNEHHEDD
+1217 GKFLEINPD
-1231 SQSESAVIGVV
+1231 SAVIGGVV
-1242 IAVVVLVLLLLLAI
+1242 TAAVFSTLCVLAVMTRFL
-1256 ILRYMYQHKGTYN
+1256 YQHRQAQRTARLQEKEHQRSL
-1269 TNEAKGT
+1269 EAAYRA
-1276 EFAET
+1276 EFH
-1281 ADAALRRDPALQDA
+1281 LHNSMRDSMQ
-1295 MDESKKEYF
+1295 EYY

>member
-1 MRLPKS
+1 IELSLLPYLCMS
-7 WAYSVNLILLFVISS
+7 SDQFLLPYVLLFSKDIVWHSESNNVLINVDRGL
-22 AMCASHYSCDG
+22 MG
-33 SLATLLPA
+33 SL
-41 TSFQS
+41 
-46 SSHFSD
+46 
-52 SRAAYFSRLN
+52 
-62 KRDGGGGWSPE
+62 GGGGWSPE

-92 SVATQGRHGS
+92 AVATQGRHGS

-127 TVGKIMG
+127 NRIVG
-134 NVNSDSVVLHK
+134 NVNPDSVVHHK
-145 LNQSIRTRF
+145 LSQSIRTRF
-154 LRFIPLEWSPSGRVG
+154 LRFVPLEWSPSGRVG
-169 LRVDVYGC
+169 LRVAVYGC

-241 ALHLNLDDSRV
+241 ALHLNLGELQYWGKLATS
-252 KSSSARMVVTLGSLL
+252 KGSLL

-331 CLENLYYNGVNV
+331 CMENLYYNGVNV

-381 LSLPTPA
+381 LSLPAPA
-388 PVMEG
+388 QILEG
-393 PSVRL
+393 FSVRL

-412 PLISAQEPRYLIL
+412 PLISGQEPRYLIL

-433 LTHQTSTLKMSEVPA
+433 LTHQTSALKMSEVSA
-448 GQRVNDGL
+448 GEE
-456 WHSVSINTRGL
+456 
-467 QIIMTLDNE
+467 TL
-476 PTSTIQLDNYLEPKD
+476 SALLQLDFKCVFSSILS
-491 KHYFGGCPASQND
+491 GCPISQND

-513 FQGCFRLILVNN
+513 FQGCIRLILVNN

-530 MLVQQGRLGSY
+530 LSVQQGHLGNY
-541 SHLQFDLCGIR
+541 NQLQFDLCGIR
-552 DRCLYNFCEHGG
+552 DRCLHNFCEHGS
-564 RCSQTWSSFYCDCS
+564 RCSQTWSSFSCDCT

-607 YFFIDPDGSG
+607 YFSVDPDGSG

-627 ITENKVW
+627 ITGSKVW
-634 TVVHH
+634 TVVRH
-639 NSSDAVRVRG
+639 NSSNAVRVRG

-656 VRWLN
+656 VGWFN

-676 DHCEQR
+676 EHCEQR

-704 VDRRGDK
+704 VDRRGEK

-725 SCGLEEKCAD
+725 SCGLEENCAD
-735 INYFCNCD
+735 MNYFCNCD
-743 ADRLSWENDTGV
+743 ADRNDTGV
-755 LSYKDHLP
+755 LSYKEHLP
-763 VQEIAIGD
+763 VHEIVVGD

-779 VYVVGPLQC
+779 MYVVGPLQC
-788 SGDKSLW
+788 SGDKFLW
-795 NAASFYQEASYLH
+795 NAVSFYQAASYLQ
-808 FPALQA
+808 FPALQV

-825 TALPSGVFLENMGMQ
+825 TASPSGVFVENMGIQ
-840 DFIRVELSS
+840 DFIRIELSS
-849 PSAMTFSFDVGDGPV
+849 PSAVTFSFNVGDGPV
-864 ILTVKSPVPLNDRQ
+864 VLTVKSPVPLNDRQ

-886 SVKEA
+886 NVKEA
-891 SLQVDQLPL
+891 CLQVDQLPL

-908 GHLRLQLGSHLFVGG
+908 GHLRLQLGSQLFVGG
-923 TKQRG
+923 IATRQRG
-928 FLGCVR
+928 FLGCIR
-934 AFNMNGVNFDLE
+934 AFNVKGVNFDLE
-946 ERAKGTPGVSSGC
+946 ERAKVTPGVSSGC
-959 AGHCSNS
+959 AGHCSSS

-974 KCIEKSSSYVCDC
+974 KCIEKSSGYMCDC
-987 ANSAYGG
+987 TNSAYGG

-1012 YTFQEPFF
+1012 YIFQEPFS
-1020 VMQNRTASVMSVLS
+1020 VIQNRLAAVLSVPS
-1034 QYSKSRDN
+1034 QYSKTRDN
-1042 MALSFQTTQSPAML
+1042 MALSFQTAQSPAML
-1056 LTVNMLSQQY
+1056 LTVNTLRQQY
-1066 VAVILAQ
+1066 VAIILAR
-1073 NGSLQI
+1073 NGETAVQTYI
-1079 WYRLHKEKRPD
+1079 
-1090 VFSPILSSLSD
+1090 IL
-1101 GRQHRIHIQREG
+1101 
-1113 KDVFVQVDNE
+1113 
-1123 NKKYTLSYDTPFNSM
+1123 NKQ
-1138 KSLTLGKVTGS
+1138 SLTCMLFFFQTGS
-1149 DGMDDEVTH
+1149 DVLDDEVAH

-1188 SLVSIRGRLVE
+1188 SLVSIRGHLLE

-1205 ADLSTSVSRLDH
+1205 GIQSHLIAASPRLSSNITSLSLCLCVL
-1217 GEEVGKDNEHHEDD
+1217 
-1231 SQSESAVIGVV
+1231 VV
-1242 IAVVVLVLLLLLAI
+1242 IAVVVLILILLLAV
-1256 ILRYMYQHKGTYN
+1256 ILRYMYKHKGTYH

-1281 ADAALRRDPALQDA
+1281 ADTALRGDPALQDA

>member
-1 MRLPKS
+1 MDSLNEQSSRLTDG
-7 WAYSVNLILLFVISS
+7 WNAVIIVIAWPTVFTVSS
-22 AMCASHYSCDG
+22 LALQQIRVSCCALAWRRGTMGREPESKQIFSPALSRISGLCDG
-33 SLATLLPA
+33 SLASLLPA

-52 SRAAYFSRLN
+52 SRAAYFAKLN
-62 KRDGGGGWSPE
+62 KRDASCDKTTVNNK
-73 STDRSPWLQV
+73 STRQPPSQECHV
-83 DLQDRMEVT
+83 H
-92 SVATQGRHGS
+92 SVKRI
-102 TDWVSAYMLLYSDT
+102 V
-116 GRVWKQYMLED
+116 
-127 TVGKIMG
+127 G
-134 NVNSDSVVLHK
+134 NVNPDSVVHHK
-145 LNQSIRTRF
+145 LSQSIRTRF
-154 LRFIPLEWSPSGRVG
+154 LRFVPLEWSPSGRVG
-169 LRVDVYGC
+169 LRVAVYGC

-252 KSSSARMVVTLGSLL
+252 RSSSARMVVTLGSLL

-304 EVDYELSF
+304 EVDYE
-312 GGIPL
+312 
-317 PGKPG
+317 
-322 TFIRRNFHG
+322 
-331 CLENLYYNGVNV
+331 
-343 IDLAKRRKPQIYS
+343 
-356 VGNVTFSCSE
+356 GNVTFSCSE

-381 LSLPTPA
+381 LSLPAPA
-388 PVMEG
+388 PILEG
-393 PSVRL
+393 LSVRL

-412 PLISAQEPRYLIL
+412 PLISGQEPRYLIL
-425 QISSGRLH
+425 QINSGRLH
-433 LTHQTSTLKMSEVPA
+433 LTHQTSTLKMSEVSA

-456 WHSVSINTRGL
+456 WHSVSVNARGL
-467 QIIMTLDNE
+467 QVIMTLDSE
-476 PTSTIQLDNYLEPKD
+476 PSSTIQLKSYLEPKD
-491 KHYFGGCPASQND
+491 KHYFGGCPVSQND

-513 FQGCFRLILVNN
+513 FQGCVRLILVNN

-530 MLVQQGRLGSY
+530 LSVQQGHLGSY
-541 SHLQFDLCGIR
+541 NQLQFDLCGIR
-552 DRCLYNFCEHGG
+552 DRCLYNFCEHGS
-564 RCSQTWSSFYCDCS
+564 RCSQTWSSFTCDCT

-607 YFFIDPDGSG
+607 YFSIDPDGSG
-617 PLDPIQVYCN
+617 PLDPIQIYCN
-627 ITENKVW
+627 IT
-634 TVVHH
+634 
-639 NSSDAVRVRG
+639 
-649 STLQKPH
+649 
-656 VRWLN
+656 
-661 YSASSEQLKALVSLS
+661 
-676 DHCEQR
+676 
-682 IAYHCRRSRLF
+682 
-693 NPWDGTPLSWW
+693 DGTPLSWW
-704 VDRRGDK
+704 VDRRGEK

-725 SCGLEEKCAD
+725 SCGLEENCAD
-735 INYFCNCD
+735 MNYFCNCD
-743 ADRLSWENDTGV
+743 ADRVSWENDTGV
-755 LSYKDHLP
+755 LSYKEHLP
-763 VQEIAIGD
+763 VREIVVGD

-779 VYVVGPLQC
+779 MYIVGPLQC
-788 SGDKSLW
+788 SGDT
-795 NAASFYQEASYLH
+795 ASYLQ
-808 FPALQA
+808 FPAVQV

-825 TALPSGVFLENMGMQ
+825 TASPSGVFLENMGIQ

-849 PSAMTFSFDVGDGPV
+849 PSAVTFSFNVGDGPV
-864 ILTVKSPVPLNDRQ
+864 VLTVKSPVPLNDRQ

-886 SVKEA
+886 NVKEA
-891 SLQVDQLPL
+891 CLQVDQLPL

-908 GHLRLQLGSHLFVGG
+908 GHLRLQLGSQLFVGG
-923 TKQRG
+923 TTTRQRG
-928 FLGCVR
+928 FLGCIR

-946 ERAKGTPGVSSGC
+946 ERAKVTPGVSSGC
-959 AGHCSNS
+959 AGHCSSS
-966 AGLCHNRG
+966 AGLCQNRG
-974 KCIEKSSSYVCDC
+974 KCIEKSSGYMCDC
-987 ANSAYGG
+987 TNSAYGG

-1012 YTFQEPFF
+1012 YIFQEPFS
-1020 VMQNRTASVMSVLS
+1020 VIQNRSAAVLSVPS
-1034 QYSKSRDN
+1034 QYSKTRDN

-1056 LTVNMLSQQY
+1056 LTVNTLSQQY
-1066 VAVILAQ
+1066 VAIILAR

-1079 WYRLHKEKRPD
+1079 WYQLHKEKTPD
-1090 VFSPILSSLSD
+1090 VFSPILSSLAD
-1101 GRQHRIHIQREG
+1101 GRLHRIHIQRDG
-1113 KDVFVQVDNE
+1113 KDVFVQVDHE
-1123 NKKYTLSYDTPFNSM
+1123 NKKYTLSYDAAFNSM

-1149 DGMDDEVTH
+1149 DALDDEVAH

-1188 SLVSIRGRLVE
+1188 SLVSIRGHLLE

-1217 GEEVGKDNEHHEDD
+1217 GQEVGKDNEHHEDD
-1231 SQSESAVIGVV
+1231 SQPDSAVIGGVV
-1242 IAVVVLVLLLLLAI
+1242 TAAVFSTLCVLAVMTRFL
-1256 ILRYMYQHKGTYN
+1256 YQHRQAQRTARLQEKEHQRSL
-1269 TNEAKGT
+1269 EAAYRA
-1276 EFAET
+1276 EFH
-1281 ADAALRRDPALQDA
+1281 LHNSMRDSMQ
-1295 MDESKKEYF
+1295 EYY

>member
-1 MRLPKS
+1 DQPLPLAS
-7 WAYSVNLILLFVISS
+7 SQFLLPYILLFSKDIVWHSESNNVLINV
-22 AMCASHYSCDG
+22 DRGLTG
-33 SLATLLPA
+33 SL
-41 TSFQS
+41 
-46 SSHFSD
+46 
-52 SRAAYFSRLN
+52 
-62 KRDGGGGWSPE
+62 GGGGWSPE

-92 SVATQGRHGS
+92 AVATQGRHGS

-116 GRVWKQYMLED
+116 GRMWKQYMLED
-127 TVGKIMG
+127 NRIVG
-134 NVNSDSVVLHK
+134 NVNPDSVVHHK
-145 LNQSIRTRF
+145 LSQSIRTRF
-154 LRFIPLEWSPSGRVG
+154 LRFVPLEWSPSGRVG
-169 LRVDVYGC
+169 LRVAVYGC

-241 ALHLNLDDSRV
+241 ALHLNLDDNRV
-252 KSSSARMVVTLGSLL
+252 RSSSARMVVTLGSLL

-331 CLENLYYNGVNV
+331 CMENLYYNGVNV

-381 LSLPTPA
+381 LSLPAPA
-388 PVMEG
+388 QILEG
-393 PSVRL
+393 FSVRL

-412 PLISAQEPRYLIL
+412 PLISGQDGCFIL
-425 QISSGRLH
+425 PETNFFG
-433 LTHQTSTLKMSEVPA
+433 LTHVIEVLA
-448 GQRVNDGL
+448 EIESRVNDGL
-456 WHSVSINTRGL
+456 WHSVSLNARGL
-467 QIIMTLDNE
+467 QIIMTLDSE
-476 PTSTIQLDNYLEPKD
+476 PASTIQLKSIFSSILS
-491 KHYFGGCPASQND
+491 GCTISQND

-513 FQGCFRLILVNN
+513 FQGCVRLILVNN

-530 MLVQQGRLGSY
+530 LSVQQGHLGSY
-541 SHLQFDLCGIR
+541 NQLQFDLCGIR
-552 DRCLYNFCEHGG
+552 DRCLYNFCEHGS
-564 RCSQTWSSFYCDCS
+564 RCSQTWSSFSCDCT

-583 GATCHNSVYEA
+583 GATCHNSLYEA

-607 YFFIDPDGSG
+607 YFPIDLDGSG

-627 ITENKVW
+627 ITGNKVW
-634 TVVHH
+634 TVVRH
-639 NSSDAVRVRG
+639 NSSNAVRVRG
-649 STLQKPH
+649 STLQKPY
-656 VRWLN
+656 VGWFN
-661 YSASSEQLKALVSLS
+661 YSASFEQLKALVSLS
-676 DHCEQR
+676 EHCEQR

-704 VDRRGDK
+704 VDRRGEK
-711 RTYWGGFQPGVQQC
+711 RTYWGGIQPGVQQC
-725 SCGLEEKCAD
+725 SCGLEENCAD
-735 INYFCNCD
+735 MNYFCNCD
-743 ADRLSWENDTGV
+743 ADRVENDTGI
-755 LSYKDHLP
+755 LSYKEHLP
-763 VQEIAIGD
+763 VREIVIGD

-779 VYVVGPLQC
+779 MYVVGPLQC
-788 SGDKSLW
+788 SGDKFLW
-795 NAASFYQEASYLH
+795 NAVSFYQAASYLQ
-808 FPALQA
+808 FPALQV
-814 ELSLD
+814 ELSLH

-825 TALPSGVFLENMGMQ
+825 TASPSGVFVENMGIE

-849 PSAMTFSFDVGDGPV
+849 PSTVTFSFNVGDGPV
-864 ILTVKSPVPLNDRQ
+864 VLTLKSPVPLNDRQ
-878 WHWVRAER
+878 WHWVQAER
-886 SVKEA
+886 NVKEA
-891 SLQVDQLPL
+891 CLQVDQLPL

-908 GHLRLQLGSHLFVGG
+908 GHLRLQLGSQLFVGG
-923 TKQRG
+923 TATKQRG
-928 FLGCVR
+928 FLGCIR

-946 ERAKGTPGVSSGC
+946 ERAKVTPGVSSGC
-959 AGHCSNS
+959 AGHCSSS

-974 KCIEKSSSYVCDC
+974 KCIEKSSGYMCDC
-987 ANSAYGG
+987 TNSAYGG

-1012 YTFQEPFF
+1012 YIFQEPFS
-1020 VMQNRTASVMSVLS
+1020 VIQNRSAAVLSVPS
-1034 QYSKSRDN
+1034 QYSKTRDN
-1042 MALSFQTTQSPAML
+1042 VALSFQTTQSPAML
-1056 LTVNMLSQQY
+1056 LTVNTLSQQY
-1066 VAVILAQ
+1066 VAIILAR

-1079 WYRLHKEKRPD
+1079 WYQLHKEKRPD
-1090 VFSPILSSLSD
+1090 VFIPILSSLAD
-1101 GRQHRIHIQREG
+1101 GRLHRVQIQREG
-1113 KDVFVQVDNE
+1113 KDVFVQV
-1123 NKKYTLSYDTPFNSM
+1123 KQ
-1138 KSLTLGKVTGS
+1138 SLTCMLFFFQTGS
-1149 DGMDDEVTH
+1149 DVLDDEVAH

-1188 SLVSIRGRLVE
+1188 SLVSIRGHLLE

-1205 ADLSTSVSRLDH
+1205 ADLSTSVSRL
-1217 GEEVGKDNEHHEDD
+1217 GKFLEINPD
-1231 SQSESAVIGVV
+1231 SAVIGGVV
-1242 IAVVVLVLLLLLAI
+1242 TAAVFSTLCVLAVMTRFL
-1256 ILRYMYQHKGTYN
+1256 YQHRQAQRTARLQEKEHQRSL
-1269 TNEAKGT
+1269 EAAYRA
-1276 EFAET
+1276 EFH
-1281 ADAALRRDPALQDA
+1281 LHNSMRDSMQ
-1295 MDESKKEYF
+1295 EYY

>member
-1 MRLPKS
+1 DQPLPLAS
-7 WAYSVNLILLFVISS
+7 SQFLLPYILLFSKDIVWHSESNNVLINV
-22 AMCASHYSCDG
+22 DRGLTG
-33 SLATLLPA
+33 SL
-41 TSFQS
+41 
-46 SSHFSD
+46 
-52 SRAAYFSRLN
+52 
-62 KRDGGGGWSPE
+62 GGGGWSPE

-92 SVATQGRHGS
+92 AVATQGRHGS

-116 GRVWKQYMLED
+116 GRMWKQYMLED
-127 TVGKIMG
+127 NRIVG
-134 NVNSDSVVLHK
+134 NVNPDSVVHHK
-145 LNQSIRTRF
+145 LSQSIRTRF
-154 LRFIPLEWSPSGRVG
+154 LRFVPLEWSPSGRVG
-169 LRVDVYGC
+169 LRVAVYGC

-241 ALHLNLDDSRV
+241 ALHLNLDDNRV
-252 KSSSARMVVTLGSLL
+252 RSSSARMVVTLGSLL

-331 CLENLYYNGVNV
+331 CMENLYYNGVNV

-381 LSLPTPA
+381 LSLPAPA
-388 PVMEG
+388 QILEG
-393 PSVRL
+393 FSVRL

-412 PLISAQEPRYLIL
+412 PLISGQDGCFIL
-425 QISSGRLH
+425 PETNFFG
-433 LTHQTSTLKMSEVPA
+433 LTHVIEVLA
-448 GQRVNDGL
+448 EIESRVNDGL
-456 WHSVSINTRGL
+456 WHSVSLNARGL
-467 QIIMTLDNE
+467 QIIMTLDSE
-476 PTSTIQLDNYLEPKD
+476 PASTIQLKSIFSSILS
-491 KHYFGGCPASQND
+491 GCPISQND

-513 FQGCFRLILVNN
+513 FQGCVRLILVNN

-530 MLVQQGRLGSY
+530 LSVQQGHLGSY
-541 SHLQFDLCGIR
+541 NQLQFDLCGIR
-552 DRCLYNFCEHGG
+552 DRCLYNFCEHGS
-564 RCSQTWSSFYCDCS
+564 RCSQTWSSFSCDCT

-583 GATCHNSVYEA
+583 GATCHNSLYEA

-607 YFFIDPDGSG
+607 YFFIDLDGSG

-627 ITENKVW
+627 ITGNKVW
-634 TVVHH
+634 TVVRH
-639 NSSDAVRVRG
+639 NSSNAVRVRG
-649 STLQKPH
+649 STLQKPY
-656 VRWLN
+656 VGWFN

-676 DHCEQR
+676 EHCEQR

-704 VDRRGDK
+704 VDRRGEK
-711 RTYWGGFQPGVQQC
+711 RTYWGGIQPGVQQC
-725 SCGLEEKCAD
+725 SCGLEENCAD
-735 INYFCNCD
+735 MNYFCNCD
-743 ADRLSWENDTGV
+743 ADRVENDTGI
-755 LSYKDHLP
+755 LSYKEHLP
-763 VQEIAIGD
+763 VREIVIGD

-779 VYVVGPLQC
+779 MYVVGPLQC
-788 SGDKSLW
+788 SGDKFLW
-795 NAASFYQEASYLH
+795 NAVSFYQAASYLQ
-808 FPALQA
+808 FPALQV
-814 ELSLD
+814 ELSLH

-825 TALPSGVFLENMGMQ
+825 TASPSGVFVENMGIE
-840 DFIRVELSS
+840 DFILVELSS
-849 PSAMTFSFDVGDGPV
+849 PSTVTFSFNVGDGPV
-864 ILTVKSPVPLNDRQ
+864 VLTLKSPVPLNDRQ
-878 WHWVRAER
+878 WHWVQAER
-886 SVKEA
+886 NVKEA
-891 SLQVDQLPL
+891 CLQVDQLPL

-908 GHLRLQLGSHLFVGG
+908 RHLRLQLGSQLFVGG
-923 TKQRG
+923 TATKQRG
-928 FLGCVR
+928 FLGCIR

-946 ERAKGTPGVSSGC
+946 ERAKVTPGVSSGC
-959 AGHCSNS
+959 AGHCSSS

-974 KCIEKSSSYVCDC
+974 KCIEKSSGYMCDC
-987 ANSAYGG
+987 TNSAYGG

-1012 YTFQEPFF
+1012 YIFQEPFS
-1020 VMQNRTASVMSVLS
+1020 VIQNRSAAVLSVPS
-1034 QYSKSRDN
+1034 QYSKTRDN
-1042 MALSFQTTQSPAML
+1042 VALSFQTTQSPAML
-1056 LTVNMLSQQY
+1056 LTVNTLSQQY
-1066 VAVILAQ
+1066 VAIILAR

-1079 WYRLHKEKRPD
+1079 WYQLHKVKRPD
-1090 VFSPILSSLSD
+1090 VFIPILSSLAD
-1101 GRQHRIHIQREG
+1101 GRLHRVQIQREG
-1113 KDVFVQVDNE
+1113 KDVFVQV
-1123 NKKYTLSYDTPFNSM
+1123 KQ
-1138 KSLTLGKVTGS
+1138 SLTCMLFFFQTGS
-1149 DGMDDEVTH
+1149 DVLDDEVAH

-1188 SLVSIRGRLVE
+1188 SLVSIRGHLLE

-1205 ADLSTSVSRLDH
+1205 ADLSTSVSRL
-1217 GEEVGKDNEHHEDD
+1217 GKFLEINPD
-1231 SQSESAVIGVV
+1231 SAVIGGVV
-1242 IAVVVLVLLLLLAI
+1242 TAAVFSTLCVLAVMTRFL
-1256 ILRYMYQHKGTYN
+1256 YQHRQAQRTARLQEKEHQRSL
-1269 TNEAKGT
+1269 EAAYRA
-1276 EFAET
+1276 EFH
-1281 ADAALRRDPALQDA
+1281 LHNSMRDSMQ
-1295 MDESKKEYF
+1295 EYY

>member
-1 MRLPKS
+1 
-7 WAYSVNLILLFVISS
+7 
-22 AMCASHYSCDG
+22 
-33 SLATLLPA
+33 
-41 TSFQS
+41 
-46 SSHFSD
+46 
-52 SRAAYFSRLN
+52 
-62 KRDGGGGWSPE
+62 E

-83 DLQDRMEVT
+83 DLKDRMEVT
-92 SVATQGRHGS
+92 AVATQGRHGS
-102 TDWVSAYMLLYSDT
+102 NDWISAYMLLYSDT
-116 GRVWKQYMLED
+116 GRIWKQYMLED
-127 TVGKIMG
+127 NVGRLVG
-134 NVNSDSVVLHK
+134 NVNPDSVVHHK
-145 LNQSIRTRF
+145 LSQSIRTRF
-154 LRFIPLEWSPSGRVG
+154 LRFVPLECSPSGRVG
-169 LRVDVYGC
+169 LRVAVYGC

-220 LLHGEGQRGDYI
+220 LLHGEGQVR
-232 TLELHRGRL
+232 
-241 ALHLNLDDSRV
+241 
-252 KSSSARMVVTLGSLL
+252 SSSARMVVTLGSLL

-331 CLENLYYNGVNV
+331 CMENLYYNGVNV

-381 LSLPTPA
+381 LLLPA
-388 PVMEG
+388 PALILEDL
-393 PSVRL
+393 SVRL
-398 QFRTWNPDGLLLSS
+398 QFRTWNLDGLLLSS
-412 PLISAQEPRYLIL
+412 PLISGQEPRYLIL

-433 LTHQTSTLKMSEVPA
+433 LTHQTS
-448 GQRVNDGL
+448 RVNDGL
-456 WHSVSINTRGL
+456 WHSVSLNTRGL
-467 QIIMTLDNE
+467 QIIMILDSE
-476 PTSTIQLDNYLEPKD
+476 PASTIQLKSYLQPKD
-491 KHYFGGCPASQND
+491 KHYFGGCPVSQND

-513 FQGCFRLILVNN
+513 FQGCVRLILVNN

-530 MLVQQGRLGSY
+530 LSVQQGHLGNY
-541 SHLQFDLCGIR
+541 NQLQFDLCGIR
-552 DRCLYNFCEHGG
+552 DRCLYNFCEHGS
-564 RCSQTWSSFYCDCS
+564 RCSQTWSSFSCDCT

-583 GATCHNSVYEA
+583 GATCHNSIYEA

-607 YFFIDPDGSG
+607 YFSIDPDGSG

-627 ITENKVW
+627 ITGNKMW
-634 TVVHH
+634 TEVRH
-639 NSSDAVRVRG
+639 NSSIAVRVRG
-649 STLQKPH
+649 STLQKPY
-656 VRWLN
+656 VGWFN

-676 DHCEQR
+676 EHCEQK

-704 VDRRGDK
+704 VDRRGEK

-725 SCGLEEKCAD
+725 SCGLEENCAD
-735 INYFCNCD
+735 MNYFCNCD
-743 ADRLSWENDTGV
+743 ADRNDTGI
-755 LSYKDHLP
+755 LSYKEQLP
-763 VQEIAIGD
+763 VREIVVGD

-779 VYVVGPLQC
+779 MYVVGPLQC
-788 SGDKSLW
+788 SDDKFLW
-795 NAASFYQEASYLH
+795 NAVSFYQAASYLQ
-808 FPALQA
+808 FPTLQV

-825 TALPSGVFLENMGMQ
+825 TASPSGVFLENMGIQ

-849 PSAMTFSFDVGDGPV
+849 PSAVTFSFNVGDGPV
-864 ILTVKSPVPLNDRQ
+864 VLTVKSPVPLNDRQ

-891 SLQVDQLPL
+891 CLQVDQLPL

-908 GHLRLQLGSHLFVGG
+908 GHLRLQLGSQLFVE
-923 TKQRG
+923 
-928 FLGCVR
+928 
-934 AFNMNGVNFDLE
+934 M
-946 ERAKGTPGVSSGC
+946 
-959 AGHCSNS
+959 
-966 AGLCHNRG
+966 
-974 KCIEKSSSYVCDC
+974 
-987 ANSAYGG
+987 
-994 PSCTEEVSMSF
+994 SMSF

-1012 YTFQEPFF
+1012 YIFQEPFS
-1020 VMQNRTASVMSVLS
+1020 VIQNRSATVLSVPS
-1034 QYSKSRDN
+1034 QYSKTRDN

-1056 LTVNMLSQQY
+1056 LTVNTLSQQY
-1066 VAVILAQ
+1066 VAIILAR

-1079 WYRLHKEKRPD
+1079 WYQLHKEKRPD
-1090 VFSPILSSLSD
+1090 VFIPILSSLAD
-1101 GRQHRIHIQREG
+1101 GRLHRVHIQREG
-1113 KDVFVQVDNE
+1113 KDVFVQVLYFNTHM
-1123 NKKYTLSYDTPFNSM
+1123 KHKYTLSYDAAFNSM
-1138 KSLTLGKVTGS
+1138 KSLTLGKVT
-1149 DGMDDEVTH
+1149 EVAH

-1188 SLVSIRGRLVE
+1188 SLVSIRGHLLE

-1205 ADLSTSVSRLDH
+1205 ADLSTSVSQ
-1217 GEEVGKDNEHHEDD
+1217 EVGKDNEHREDN
-1231 SQSESAVIGVV
+1231 SQPDSAVIGG
-1242 IAVVVLVLLLLLAI
+1242 LFYHLSLL
-1256 ILRYMYQHKGTYN
+1256 HC
-1269 TNEAKGT
+1269 
-1276 EFAET
+1276 
-1281 ADAALRRDPALQDA
+1281 
-1295 MDESKKEYF
+1295 F
-1304 I
+1304 ICNSQ

>member
-1 MRLPKS
+1 FKSEVPSLKFCSDLLPWCPQCLS
-7 WAYSVNLILLFVISS
+7 NEPLCLSQTNFSIQGL
-22 AMCASHYSCDG
+22 MG
-33 SLATLLPA
+33 SL
-41 TSFQS
+41 
-46 SSHFSD
+46 
-52 SRAAYFSRLN
+52 
-62 KRDGGGGWSPE
+62 GGGGWSPE

-92 SVATQGRHGS
+92 AVATQGRHGS

-127 TVGKIMG
+127 NRIVG
-134 NVNSDSVVLHK
+134 NVNPDSVVHHK
-145 LNQSIRTRF
+145 LSQSIRTRF
-154 LRFIPLEWSPSGRVG
+154 LHFVPLEWSPSGRVG
-169 LRVDVYGC
+169 LRVAVYGC

-241 ALHLNLDDSRV
+241 ALHLNLGELQ
-252 KSSSARMVVTLGSLL
+252 SSSARMVVTLGSLL

-295 RTKGDGDSL
+295 RTNGDGDSL

-331 CLENLYYNGVNV
+331 CMENLYYNGVNV

-381 LSLPTPA
+381 LSLPAPA
-388 PVMEG
+388 QILEG
-393 PSVRL
+393 FSVRL

-412 PLISAQEPRYLIL
+412 PLISGQEPRYLIL

-433 LTHQTSTLKMSEVPA
+433 LTHQTSALKMSEVSTGEETLSA
-448 GQRVNDGL
+448 LLVNDGL
-456 WHSVSINTRGL
+456 WHSVSLNARGL
-467 QIIMTLDNE
+467 QIIMTLDSE
-476 PTSTIQLDNYLEPKD
+476 PASTIQLKSVFSSILS
-491 KHYFGGCPASQND
+491 GCPISQND

-513 FQGCFRLILVNN
+513 FQGCIRLILVNN

-530 MLVQQGRLGSY
+530 LSVQQGHLGSY
-541 SHLQFDLCGIR
+541 NQLQFDLCGIR
-552 DRCLYNFCEHGG
+552 DRCLHNFCEHGS
-564 RCSQTWSSFYCDCS
+564 RCSQTWSSFSCDCT

-607 YFFIDPDGSG
+607 YFSVDPDGSG

-627 ITENKVW
+627 ITVW
-634 TVVHH
+634 TVVRH
-639 NSSDAVRVRG
+639 NSSNAVRVRG

-656 VRWLN
+656 VGWFN

-676 DHCEQR
+676 EHCEQR

-704 VDRRGDK
+704 VDRRGEK

-725 SCGLEEKCAD
+725 SCGLEENCAD
-735 INYFCNCD
+735 MNYFCNCD
-743 ADRLSWENDTGV
+743 ADRNDTGV
-755 LSYKDHLP
+755 LSYKEHLP
-763 VQEIAIGD
+763 VREIVVGD

-779 VYVVGPLQC
+779 MYVVGPLQC
-788 SGDKSLW
+788 SGDKFLW
-795 NAASFYQEASYLH
+795 NAVSFYQAVSYLQ
-808 FPALQA
+808 FPALQV

-825 TALPSGVFLENMGMQ
+825 TASPSGVFVENMGIQ
-840 DFIRVELSS
+840 DFIRIELSS
-849 PSAMTFSFDVGDGPV
+849 PSAVTFSFNVGDGPV
-864 ILTVKSPVPLNDRQ
+864 VLTVKSPVPLNDRQ

-886 SVKEA
+886 NVKEA
-891 SLQVDQLPL
+891 CLQVDQLPL
-900 RIIETPPD
+900 WIIETPPD
-908 GHLRLQLGSHLFVGG
+908 GHLRLQLGSQLFV
-923 TKQRG
+923 
-928 FLGCVR
+928 
-934 AFNMNGVNFDLE
+934 
-946 ERAKGTPGVSSGC
+946 
-959 AGHCSNS
+959 
-966 AGLCHNRG
+966 
-974 KCIEKSSSYVCDC
+974 
-987 ANSAYGG
+987 
-994 PSCTEEVSMSF
+994 EVSMSF

-1012 YTFQEPFF
+1012 YIFQEPFS
-1020 VMQNRTASVMSVLS
+1020 VIQNRSAAVLSVPS
-1034 QYSKSRDN
+1034 QYSKTRDN

-1056 LTVNMLSQQY
+1056 LTVNTLRQQY
-1066 VAVILAQ
+1066 VAIILAR

-1079 WYRLHKEKRPD
+1079 WYQLHKEKRPD
-1090 VFSPILSSLSD
+1090 VFIPILSSLAD
-1101 GRQHRIHIQREG
+1101 GRLHRVHIQREG
-1113 KDVFVQVDNE
+1113 KDVFVQVLYFNTHM
-1123 NKKYTLSYDTPFNSM
+1123 KHKYTLSYDAAFNSM
-1138 KSLTLGKVTGS
+1138 KSLTLGKVTA
-1149 DGMDDEVTH
+1149 H

-1188 SLVSIRGRLVE
+1188 SLVSIRGHLLE

-1205 ADLSTSVSRLDH
+1205 ADLSTS
-1217 GEEVGKDNEHHEDD
+1217 HHEDD
-1231 SQSESAVIGVV
+1231 SQPDSAVIGG
-1242 IAVVVLVLLLLLAI
+1242 LFYHLSLL
-1256 ILRYMYQHKGTYN
+1256 HC
-1269 TNEAKGT
+1269 
-1276 EFAET
+1276 
-1281 ADAALRRDPALQDA
+1281 
-1295 MDESKKEYF
+1295 F
-1304 I
+1304 IRNSQ

>member
-1 MRLPKS
+1 
-7 WAYSVNLILLFVISS
+7 
-22 AMCASHYSCDG
+22 
-33 SLATLLPA
+33 
-41 TSFQS
+41 
-46 SSHFSD
+46 
-52 SRAAYFSRLN
+52 
-62 KRDGGGGWSPE
+62 
-73 STDRSPWLQV
+73 
-83 DLQDRMEVT
+83 QDRMEVT
-92 SVATQGRHGS
+92 AVATQGRHGS

-116 GRVWKQYMLED
+116 GRMWKQYMLED
-127 TVGKIMG
+127 NRIVG
-134 NVNSDSVVLHK
+134 NVNPDSVVHHK
-145 LNQSIRTRF
+145 LSQSIRTRF
-154 LRFIPLEWSPSGRVG
+154 LRFVPLEWSPSGRVG
-169 LRVDVYGC
+169 LRVAVYGC

-252 KSSSARMVVTLGSLL
+252 RSSSARMVVTLGSLL

-331 CLENLYYNGVNV
+331 CMENLYYNGVNV

-356 VGNVTFSCSE
+356 GNVTFSCSE

-381 LSLPTPA
+381 LSLPAPA
-388 PVMEG
+388 QILEG
-393 PSVRL
+393 FSVRL

-412 PLISAQEPRYLIL
+412 PLISGQEPRYLIL

-433 LTHQTSTLKMSEVPA
+433 LTHQTSALKMSEVIWHFRLT

-456 WHSVSINTRGL
+456 WHSVSLNARGL
-467 QIIMTLDNE
+467 QIIMTLDSE
-476 PTSTIQLDNYLEPKD
+476 PASTIHNISMFFKSSILLMLTD
-491 KHYFGGCPASQND
+491 
-504 SSCLNPTMA
+504 SCLNPTMA
-513 FQGCFRLILVNN
+513 FQGCVRLILVNN

-530 MLVQQGRLGSY
+530 LSVQQGHLGSY
-541 SHLQFDLCGIR
+541 NQLQFDLCGIR
-552 DRCLYNFCEHGG
+552 DRCLYNFCEHGS
-564 RCSQTWSSFYCDCS
+564 RCSQTWSSFSCDCT

-583 GATCHNSVYEA
+583 GATCHNSLYEA

-607 YFFIDPDGSG
+607 YFSIDLDGSG

-627 ITENKVW
+627 ITGNKVW
-634 TVVHH
+634 TVVRH
-639 NSSDAVRVRG
+639 NSSNAVRVRG
-649 STLQKPH
+649 STLQKPY
-656 VRWLN
+656 VGWFN
-661 YSASSEQLKALVSLS
+661 YSASFEQLKALVSLS
-676 DHCEQR
+676 EHCEQR

-704 VDRRGDK
+704 VDRRGEK
-711 RTYWGGFQPGVQQC
+711 RTYWGGIQPGVQQC
-725 SCGLEEKCAD
+725 SCGLEENCAD
-735 INYFCNCD
+735 MNYFCNCD
-743 ADRLSWENDTGV
+743 ADRVSWENDTGI
-755 LSYKDHLP
+755 LSYKEHLP
-763 VQEIAIGD
+763 VREIVIGD

-779 VYVVGPLQC
+779 MYVVGPLQC
-788 SGDKSLW
+788 SGDKFLW
-795 NAASFYQEASYLH
+795 NAVSFYQAASYLQ
-808 FPALQA
+808 FPALQV
-814 ELSLD
+814 ELSLH

-825 TALPSGVFLENMGMQ
+825 TASPSGVFVENMGIE

-849 PSAMTFSFDVGDGPV
+849 PSTVTFSFNVGDGPV
-864 ILTVKSPVPLNDRQ
+864 VLTLKSPVPLNDRQ
-878 WHWVRAER
+878 WHWVQAER
-886 SVKEA
+886 NVKEA
-891 SLQVDQLPL
+891 CLQVDQLPL

-908 GHLRLQLGSHLFVGG
+908 RHLRLQLGSQLFVGG
-923 TKQRG
+923 TATKQRG
-928 FLGCVR
+928 FLGCIR

-946 ERAKGTPGVSSGC
+946 ERAKVTPGVSSGC
-959 AGHCSNS
+959 AGHCSSS

-974 KCIEKSSSYVCDC
+974 KCIEKSSGYMCDC
-987 ANSAYGG
+987 TNSAYGG

-1012 YTFQEPFF
+1012 YIFQEPFS
-1020 VMQNRTASVMSVLS
+1020 VIQNRSAAVLSVPS
-1034 QYSKSRDN
+1034 QYSKTRDN
-1042 MALSFQTTQSPAML
+1042 VALSFQTTQSPAML
-1056 LTVNMLSQQY
+1056 LTVNTLSQQY
-1066 VAVILAQ
+1066 VAIILAR

-1079 WYRLHKEKRPD
+1079 WYQLHKEKRPD
-1090 VFSPILSSLSD
+1090 VFIPILSSLAD
-1101 GRQHRIHIQREG
+1101 GRLHRVQIQREG
-1113 KDVFVQVDNE
+1113 KDVFVQV
-1123 NKKYTLSYDTPFNSM
+1123 KQ
-1138 KSLTLGKVTGS
+1138 SLTCMLFFFQTGS
-1149 DGMDDEVTH
+1149 DVLDDEVAH

-1188 SLVSIRGRLVE
+1188 SLVSIRGHLLE

-1205 ADLSTSVSRLDH
+1205 ADLSTSVSRL
-1217 GEEVGKDNEHHEDD
+1217 GKFLEINPD
-1231 SQSESAVIGVV
+1231 SAVIGGVV
-1242 IAVVVLVLLLLLAI
+1242 TAAVFSTLCVLAVMTRFL
-1256 ILRYMYQHKGTYN
+1256 YQHRQAQRTARLQEKEHQRSL
-1269 TNEAKGT
+1269 EAAYRA
-1276 EFAET
+1276 EFH
-1281 ADAALRRDPALQDA
+1281 LHNSMRDSMQ
-1295 MDESKKEYF
+1295 EYY